1 MAPAQLSHEGEPE
14 VMELSGPEKAVLML
28 LSLDEATA
36 TPILSEMDAGDVRKL
51 REAASNMRAVPATA
65 LEHVYAEFI
74 QQTKEAV
81 AVPRGGVRYLRKLTG
96 RAMGELRAAEIFV
109 DQQESALERLAAADP
124 SAIASVMENE
134 HPQLVAAILSQ
145 LDNEKAARVLE
156 QLPEASRSQVLE
168 RLGTMTEIPSAL
180 LEEVATALSAEL
192 PTSQKD
198 TVRTVDGIARSAALV
213 RRMGRETGEAL
224 LGTLEEGNQEL
235 ASEIRRAMYTF
246 EDLAVLDA
254 RALRS
259 LLEAVPVEKL
269 TMAMKTASESLRN
282 HIFTSMSKRAA
293 ERIKEDMEV
302 MGGVRLADVEAAQRE
317 IVEVALRLD
326 AEGTISLEAKS
337 AVV

>member
-1 MAPAQLSHEGEPE
+1 
-14 VMELSGPEKAVLML
+14 MELSGPEKAVLML

-65 LEHVYAEFI
+65 LELVYTEFI

-81 AVPRGGVRYLRKLTG
+81 AVPRGGVRYLRKLAG
-96 RAMGELRAAEIFV
+96 RAMGEVKASEIFI
-109 DQQESALERLAAADP
+109 DQQESALDRLAAADP
-124 SAIASVMENE
+124 AAIASVMEHE

-180 LEEVATALSAEL
+180 LEEVATALAAEL

-224 LGTLEEGNQEL
+224 LGVLEEGNQEL
-235 ASEIRRAMYTF
+235 ATEIRRAMYTF
-246 EDLAVLDA
+246 EDLSVLDA

>member
-1 MAPAQLSHEGEPE
+1 
-14 VMELSGPEKAVLML
+14 MELSGPEKAVLML

-36 TPILSEMDAGDVRKL
+36 TPILSEMDASDVRKL

-81 AVPRGGVRYLRKLTG
+81 AVPRGGVRYLRRLAG
-96 RAMGELRAAEIFV
+96 RAMGEVKASEIFV
-109 DQQESALERLAAADP
+109 DQKESALERLSAAEP

-156 QLPEASRSQVLE
+156 NLPEAGRAQVLE

-192 PTSQKD
+192 PAAQSD
-198 TVRTVDGIARSAALV
+198 TVRTVDGVARSAALV

-224 LGTLEEGNQEL
+224 LGVLEEGNQEL
-235 ASEIRRAMYTF
+235 ATEIRRAMYTF
-246 EDLAVLDA
+246 EDLSVLDA